1 LAKYTLPRRIIF
13 LSAFLVLSG
22 AVYAVSRHLP
32 FPLEAIALDTALSQL
47 PLYAG
52 YSLLRMSIAYVF
64 SFFFSVL
71 YGYFAA
77 TSPKAEPPLVAL
89 LDILQ
94 SIPILGFFPVAVL
107 FFVNLFNGSRL
118 GVEVAS
124 IFLIFTSMSWNMAF
138 STYESFKTMPKDL
151 TEAAG
156 ALGLCGWQ
164 RFIKALFPICI
175 PKLIYSSMISWAGGW
190 YFLIAAEIIA
200 IGPIKHALPGLGSFL
215 IHSTESGR
223 IDRTL
228 LGLLFLISIIVAFNF
243 FIWRPLS
250 VWGDRFR
257 YEFSAPSAPHSTFAL
272 QWYWKLHRLLKRLP
286 WPGLPPLLP
295 SATGKASRIFKGP
308 VFRSTLKA
316 LAACTALLFLY
327 ALVQSLRHL
336 ASALSNPLPSELGQI
351 PFALLA
357 SFSRLTLAYFIALAW
372 TLPLT
377 YWLGKHPRALR
388 VVTPIAEIGAAIP
401 APALFPFIIL
411 FAIHVVGGM
420 NGAAILLILTGM
432 QWYLL
437 FNLIGGVQSIPGD
450 LKEAAASLGVS
461 RWQYWKCLYLP
472 AVFPS
477 LVTGSITA
485 WGGGWN
491 ALIVSEYVVYRGKI
505 HAVSGIGAMLDRAT
519 YETGNEQMILF
530 SLLAMVLTITFFNRF
545 FWRKLYLYAVGH
557 FKLEH

>member
-1 LAKYTLPRRIIF
+1 MVFLA
-13 LSAFLVLSG
+13 AFLLLSG
-22 AVYAVSRHLP
+22 VVYALSQHLP
-32 FPLEAIALDTALSQL
+32 FPVKAIALDTALSQL
-47 PLYAG
+47 PSYAG
-52 YSLLRMSIAYVF
+52 YSLLRMFIAYIF

-77 TSPKAEPPLVAL
+77 TSPKAEGPLVAL

-124 IFLIFTSMSWNMAF
+124 VFLIFTSMSWNMAF
-138 STYESFKTMPKDL
+138 STYESFKTMPQDL
-151 TEAAG
+151 IEAAG
-156 ALGLCGWQ
+156 ALGLSGWP
-164 RFIKALFPICI
+164 RFIKAIFPICI

-215 IHSTESGR
+215 IQSTESGR

-228 LGLLFLISIIVAFNF
+228 LGLLFLITIIVAFNL

-250 VWGDRFR
+250 VWGERFR
-257 YEFSAPSAPHSTFAL
+257 YEFSAPSAPLHSFAL
-272 QWYWKLHRLLKRLP
+272 QWYWKLHTLLKKNTWLQ
-286 WPGLPPLLP
+286 LP
-295 SATGKASRIFKGP
+295 SLRVLKPLKSACSALRGKATKK
-308 VFRSTLKA
+308 TLKGLGLLA
-316 LAACTALLFLY
+316 LCLAFY
-327 ALVQSLRHL
+327 ALIRSLL
-336 ASALSNPLPSELGQI
+336 QLLDVFLSPLPEEAKQI
-351 PFALLA
+351 PYAILA
-357 SFSRLTLAYFIALAW
+357 SFFRLCIAYFIALAW
-372 TLPLT
+372 TLPVA
-377 YWLGKHPRALR
+377 YWLGKSPRALR
-388 VVTPIAEIGAAIP
+388 MITPIAEIGAAIP

-411 FAIHVVGGM
+411 FAIHVIGGM
-420 NGAAILLILTGM
+420 NGAAVLLILSGM

-450 LKEAAASLGVS
+450 LKEAAQALGVTG
-461 RWQYWKCLYLP
+461 WQYWKQLYLP

-491 ALIVSEYVVYRGKI
+491 ALIVSEYVVYRHQI
-505 HAVSGIGAMLDRAT
+505 HSVTGIGAMLDRAT
-519 YETGNEQMILF
+519 YETGNEQMILL
-530 SLLAMVLTITFFNRF
+530 SLLAMILSIACLNRF
-545 FWRKLYLYAVGH
+545 FWRRVYLYAVGH